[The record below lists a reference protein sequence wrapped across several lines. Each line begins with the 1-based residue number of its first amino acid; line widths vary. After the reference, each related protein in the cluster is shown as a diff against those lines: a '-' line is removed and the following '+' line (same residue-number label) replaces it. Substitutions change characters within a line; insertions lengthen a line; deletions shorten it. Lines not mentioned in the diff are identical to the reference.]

1 MLQPTEDCARCN
13 PFVAMVCDE
22 EGAFGRPCDNTIPPA
37 GADCNLQ
44 TIPALDAPPPS
55 GQGHLAGPHEHP
67 PRQAHASL
75 KDNAVALPYS
85 ETCPGCAEAQDPC
98 HSCPRR
104 AAQHGNLEL
113 AREEGRCPT
122 SPVGCRLDP
131 AWAETAEGAAVCRA
145 CIGEQS

>member
-13 PFVAMVCDE
+13 HFVAMVCDE

-37 GADCNLQ
+37 GADASNGDS
-44 TIPALDAPPPS
+44 TGPGEPPQL
-55 GQGHLAGPHEHP
+55 GTGHLAAPDAMQCSP
-67 PRQAHASL
+67 AIDQPA
-75 KDNAVALPYS
+75 NPAVPPYS

-145 CIGEQS
+145 CIGAQS